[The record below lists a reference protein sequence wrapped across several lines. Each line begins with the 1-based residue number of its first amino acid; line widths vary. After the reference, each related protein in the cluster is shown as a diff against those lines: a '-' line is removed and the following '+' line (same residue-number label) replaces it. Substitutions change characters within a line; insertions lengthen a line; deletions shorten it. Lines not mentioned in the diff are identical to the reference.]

1 MIRLP
6 IKKLKQGMI
15 VAQSIYNHHGASYLV
30 KGQPITKEYI
40 RQLRKIGIPTVAVT
54 SSNPNFQLMPPQDI
68 VQEKTRVNAI
78 EKVYNA
84 FQTVEETGQFDAKSI
99 QAVSENILFDLID
112 RRENLVQLTDIRLH
126 DTYTFAHSVNVAILS
141 AMLGLLCHYTKK
153 ELLLLT
159 LGALLH
165 DLGKINVPPAILNKT
180 TGLTAEEFE
189 QVKQHPLQ
197 GAKRIMRMERGLPS
211 PAILAAIASEHHE
224 HMDGTGYP
232 RGLSA
237 EKIHRYARIVA
248 IADVYDALTSERPY
262 KKAYTPN
269 IARNIMV
276 NISKRQFDPDLLTLF
291 FNNVSLYPIGTVM
304 QTVYGYGIV
313 SSCTF
318 GKTETPTIVLFADRD
333 GKVRNEPETIDLS
346 TDPAGNRAIEIVIS
360 DRELRHFIREINIDP
375 SIFLHNTEREN

>member
-84 FQTVEETGQFDAKSI
+84 FQTVEENGQFDAKSI
-99 QAVSENILFDLID
+99 QSVSENILFDLID

-197 GAKRIMRMERGLPS
+197 GGKRIMRMERSLPS

-269 IARNIMV
+269 IAHNIMV
-276 NISKRQFDPDLLTLF
+276 NVSKGQFDPDLLTLF

-304 QTVYGYGIV
+304 QTIYGYGIV

-333 GKVRNEPETIDLS
+333 GNVLNKPETIDLS
-346 TDPAGNRAIEIVIS
+346 TDPAGNQAIEIVIS

-375 SIFLHNTEREN
+375 SIFLHNTEHEN